1 MTTPRYGRVN
11 LSLAAILADDAGD
24 PDSLPERVPLNGEAV
39 IRPRLAPGGGEVGR
53 GPGGDDEIQVP
64 LPVPCQVFEGVLT
77 HNGQPHVTL
86 LVPTDAWYWE
96 IAFRDFAI
104 DDTPILVETFAFP
117 VVELTNLQLADNGYL
132 GTNIAPF
139 ASQAWAAPSLPAA
152 TERAAAQMA
161 EILIDA
167 QDAAAAVLTAKEA
180 AESAR
185 ATSVTKAGEAS
196 SSAAAA
202 VTAKNEA
209 VTARGVAV
217 TKAGEA
223 SASAA
228 AALTAKG
235 DAESARATS
244 VTKAGEASA
253 SAAAALTA
261 KGDAESARGVAVT
274 KAGEASS
281 SAAAAATAKGEAGQ
295 SASDAATSKS
305 AAEKAKGD
313 TQFLYNLVETAIS
326 DFEADFDANMAA
338 FAGIRDDINAV
349 ANTVAVDA
357 NRAEDAAQA
366 TEDALTVVRAHRWV
380 PQGEWEATL
389 AYSAGDVVA
398 HDGGSYYA
406 QQDIPAGVEPPGG
419 EWMMLGGGGI
429 TDAAELTGALTQ
441 FVDAS
446 GAVVDLDGEGPEL
459 QAITLAEILSVLYQ
473 SLDSSVE
480 ASRVTGALTDQ
491 VDASSA
497 LFDWTALLGSES
509 GHQTLVVGFASF
521 AAMLGESFA
530 GRSHKH
536 PVTDLDATGRTST
549 NYLKGDGTWG
559 TPLNTTYNV
568 PAQSEIELGTATT
581 ARTISAATLKGAVQ
595 RWVTGAYGTAIS
607 AIGQALNKATTAA
620 EARTAI
626 GAEPAHWYGTQDQ
639 YDALTTKDP
648 NVTYN
653 ILEG

>member
-77 HNGQPHVTL
+77 QNGQPYVTL

-96 IAFRDFAI
+96 IAFHDFAI

-209 VTARGVAV
+209 VT
-217 TKAGEA
+217 
-223 SASAA
+223 
-228 AALTAKG
+228 
-235 DAESARATS
+235 
-244 VTKAGEASA
+244 
-253 SAAAALTA
+253 
-261 KGDAESARGVAVT
+261 ARGVAVT

>member
-96 IAFRDFAI
+96 IAFHDFAI

-185 ATSVTKAGEAS
+185 ATS
-196 SSAAAA
+196 
-202 VTAKNEA
+202 
-209 VTARGVAV
+209 
-217 TKAGEA
+217 
-223 SASAA
+223 
-228 AALTAKG
+228 
-235 DAESARATS
+235 
-244 VTKAGEASA
+244 
-253 SAAAALTA
+253 
-261 KGDAESARGVAVT
+261 VT